1 MVWLDNLRIMKE
13 RSGLTTKEIASQ
25 SGIPEPTL
33 EKLFAGQTKDPKLTT
48 MTQLV
53 HFLGFTLDDLVDTEK
68 TPEAGNPATEADE
81 LEYFKQLES
90 VLVTKGYI
98 KEGEDITEQD
108 ADFLIAL
115 LDLIDAHFENRQ

>member
-1 MVWLDNLRIMKE
+1 MIWLDNLKLMKE
-13 RSGLTTKEIASQ
+13 RSGLTTKEIAKQ

-53 HFLGFTLDDLVDTEK
+53 HFLGFTLDDLVVTEK
-68 TPEAGNPATEADE
+68 TPEAGEPATEAE
-81 LEYFKQLES
+81 MLEYLKGLETL
-90 VLVTKGYI
+90 LVRKGYI
-98 KEGEDITEQD
+98 KEGEDISDRD

-115 LDLIDAHFENRQ
+115 LDLIDAHFENR